1 MEHYLVSKLELTV
14 NSFDF
19 LFDLCILS
27 KLNKARTNFRIA
39 TKKNER
45 IDYIFIYISS
55 MTFNRLILD
64 RKIIII

>member
-1 MEHYLVSKLELTV
+1 MEHYLISKLELTV

-19 LFDLCILS
+19 LFDLRILS

-45 IDYIFIYISS
+45 IDLFLIE
-55 MTFNRLILD
+55 RLLSY
-64 RKIIII
+64 RVEE